1 MSLDLL
7 GLVKGYF
14 NNDMLN
20 QASSFLGEDKSTLSK
35 GLDAIIP
42 ASLSGI
48 INQAESGNTNSLMNL
63 AKTAYDSGILN
74 NLSNSF
80 TSGGGGVPSIGP
92 SLISGLFGDKFGGI
106 ANAVSSFS
114 GLKGSTTSS
123 LFGSVVPVALAA
135 LGKYV
140 GDNNATP
147 SAVSSLLSG
156 MKGSVHSAVPSGLN
170 ISKLFDPAPVSH
182 TAATHRHT
190 TEHHHTPEPKKNRN
204 LLPVLLAAAAGIIL
218 LLWLMKGC
226 GAKKEETVAPVV
238 EDTTVKKEVV
248 TVVKEALKVKLP
260 NGVELDAYK
269 GGIEDLLVAFLND
282 PAAMP
287 GKDNWFDF
295 NDLNFKFGT
304 AEIVPE
310 SRKEV
315 DNIVQI
321 LKAFPNA
328 KIKVGG
334 YTDKVGDEAANKKL
348 SGERATAVAAAL
360 KDAGVGA
367 QVEGAEGYGSEFAK
381 YPADAPEVDRI
392 KDRRVS
398 VSVRAK

>member
-20 QASSFLGEDKSTLSK
+20 QASSFLGEDSNVLSK

-42 ASLSGI
+42 ASLSGMI
-48 INQAESGNTNSLMNL
+48 HQAESGNANSLITL
-63 AKTAYDSGILN
+63 AKTAYDSGILG
-74 NLSNSF
+74 NLANTF

-92 SLISGLFGDKFGGI
+92 SLISGLFGDKYGGI
-106 ANAVSSFS
+106 ANAISSFS
-114 GLKGSTTSS
+114 GMKGSTTSS

-147 SAVSSLLSG
+147 GAVSSLLGG
-156 MKGSVHSAVPSGLN
+156 MKSSVLSAVPGGLN
-170 ISKLFDPAPVSH
+170 ISKFFDAAPAAH
-182 TAATHRHT
+182 AAATH
-190 TEHHHTPEPKKNRN
+190 HHAPEPKKNRN
-204 LLPVLLAAAAGIIL
+204 LLPVLLTAAAGIIL

-226 GAKKEETVAPVV
+226 GAKKEEHTAAVV
-238 EDTTVKKEVV
+238 HDTTVKKEVV

-282 PAAMP
+282 PAALP

-304 AEIVPE
+304 SEIVPE

-315 DNIVQI
+315 DNIIQI
-321 LKAFPNA
+321 LKAYPKA

-348 SGERATAVAAAL
+348 SGERAAAVAAAL

>member
-14 NNDMLN
+14 NNDILN
-20 QASSFLGEDKSTLSK
+20 KASSFLGEDGSALSK

-42 ASLSGI
+42 ASLSGM
-48 INQAESGNTNSLMNL
+48 INQAESGNTHSLMSL
-63 AKTAYDSGILN
+63 AKSALDSGILG
-74 NLSNSF
+74 NLANTF
-80 TSGGGGVPSIGP
+80 TQGGGGVPSIGP
-92 SLISGLFGDKFGGI
+92 SLISGLFGDKYGGI
-106 ANAVSSFS
+106 ANAISSFT

-135 LGKYV
+135 LGKYI
-140 GDNNATP
+140 GDNNSTP
-147 SAVSSLLSG
+147 GAVSSLLSG
-156 MKGSVHSAVPSGLN
+156 LKGSVLSAIPGGLN
-170 ISKLFDPAPVSH
+170 IAKFFDASP
-182 TAATHRHT
+182 ATHAAHAASP
-190 TEHHHTPEPKKNRN
+190 HHHAPSEKKNRN
-204 LLPVLLAAAAGIIL
+204 LLPVLLTAAAGIIL

-226 GAKKEETVAPVV
+226 GGNKDEHAAPAVTHDTSTKAVVIAPVR
-238 EDTTVKKEVV
+238 ES
-248 TVVKEALKVKLP
+248 LKVKLP

-269 GGIEDLLVAFLND
+269 GGIEDLLVTFLND
-282 PAAMP
+282 PAAQP

-295 NDLNFKFGT
+295 SDLNFKFGT

-310 SRKEV
+310 SKKEV

-321 LKAFPNA
+321 LKAYPKV
-328 KIKVGG
+328 KIKLGG

-348 SGERATAVAAAL
+348 SGERASAVAIAL

-381 YPADAPEVDRI
+381 YPADAPETDRI

>member
-20 QASSFLGEDKSTLSK
+20 QASAFLGEDKGALSK

-42 ASLSGI
+42 ASLSGMI
-48 INQAESGNTNSLMNL
+48 HQAESGNTNSLITL
-63 AKTAYDSGILN
+63 AKTAYDSGILG
-74 NLSNSF
+74 NLANTF

-106 ANAVSSFS
+106 ANAVSSFA

-147 SAVSSLLSG
+147 GAVSSLLSG
-156 MKGSVHSAVPSGLN
+156 LKSSVLSAVPGGLN
-170 ISKLFDPAPVSH
+170 LSKFFDAAPAAH
-182 TAATHRHT
+182 AAAS
-190 TEHHHTPEPKKNRN
+190 HHHAPEPKKNKN
-204 LLPVLLAAAAGIIL
+204 LLPVLLTAAAGIIL

-226 GAKKEETVAPVV
+226 GAKKEDHSAAVV
-238 EDTTVKKEVV
+238 HDTTVKKEVV
-248 TVVKEALKVKLP
+248 TVVKEPLKVKLP

-282 PAAMP
+282 PAALP

-321 LKAFPNA
+321 LKAYPKV
-328 KIKVGG
+328 KIKIGG
-334 YTDKVGDEAANKKL
+334 YTDRVGDEAGNKKL
-348 SGERATAVAAAL
+348 SGERATAVATAL

>member
-20 QASSFLGEDKSTLSK
+20 QASAFLGEDRSVLSK

-42 ASLSGI
+42 VSLSGM
-48 INQAESGNTNSLMNL
+48 INQAESGNTNSLL
-63 AKTAYDSGILN
+63 SFAKTAYDSGILS
-74 NLSNSF
+74 NLAGTF

-106 ANAVSSFS
+106 ANAISSFA

-135 LGKYV
+135 LGKYA
-140 GDNNATP
+140 GDNHATP
-147 SAVSSLLSG
+147 GAISSLLSG
-156 MKGSVHSAVPSGLN
+156 MKGSVLSAIPSGLN
-170 ISKLFDPAPVSH
+170 MSKLFDSAPAAH
-182 TAATHRHT
+182 AAA
-190 TEHHHTPEPKKNRN
+190 HHAPEPKRNKN
-204 LLPVLLAAAAGIIL
+204 LLPVLLTAAAAVIL
-218 LLWLMKGC
+218 LLWLARGC
-226 GAKKEETVAPVV
+226 GSNKDEHAAPAEVH
-238 EDTTVKKEVV
+238 DTITKKEVI
-248 TVVKEALKVKLP
+248 TIVKEPLKVKLP

-282 PAAMP
+282 PNAQA

-304 AEIVPE
+304 AELVPD

-321 LKAFPNA
+321 LKAFPKV
-328 KIKVGG
+328 KIKIGG

-348 SGERATAVAAAL
+348 SGERASAIAAAL
-360 KDAGVGA
+360 KEAGVGS

-381 YPADAPEVDRI
+381 YPADAPEEDRV

>member
-20 QASSFLGEDKSTLSK
+20 QASSFLGEDKNVLSK

-42 ASLSGI
+42 ASLSGMI
-48 INQAESGNTNSLMNL
+48 HQAESGNANSLITL
-63 AKTAYDSGILN
+63 AKTAYDSGILG
-74 NLSNSF
+74 NLANTF

-106 ANAVSSFS
+106 ANAISSFT
-114 GLKGSTTSS
+114 GMKGSTTSS

-147 SAVSSLLSG
+147 GAVSSLLSG
-156 MKGSVHSAVPSGLN
+156 LKGSVLAAVPGGLN
-170 ISKLFDPAPVSH
+170 ISKFFDAAPAAH
-182 TAATHRHT
+182 AAAS
-190 TEHHHTPEPKKNRN
+190 HHHAPEPKKNRN
-204 LLPVLLAAAAGIIL
+204 LLPVLLTAAAGIIL

-226 GAKKEETVAPVV
+226 GAKKEEHAAAVV
-238 EDTTVKKEVV
+238 HDTTVKKEVV
-248 TVVKEALKVKLP
+248 TVVKEPLKVKLP

-282 PAAMP
+282 PAALP

-321 LKAFPNA
+321 LKAYPKV
-328 KIKVGG
+328 KIKIGG

-348 SGERATAVAAAL
+348 SGERATAVANAL

>member
-20 QASSFLGEDKSTLSK
+20 QASSFLGEDSNVLSK

-42 ASLSGI
+42 ASLSGMI
-48 INQAESGNTNSLMNL
+48 HQAESGNANSLITL
-63 AKTAYDSGILN
+63 AKTAYDSGILG
-74 NLSNSF
+74 NLANSF

-106 ANAVSSFS
+106 ANAISSFS
-114 GLKGSTTSS
+114 GMKGSTTSS

-147 SAVSSLLSG
+147 GAVSSLLGG
-156 MKGSVHSAVPSGLN
+156 MKSSVLAAVPGGLN
-170 ISKLFDPAPVSH
+170 ISKFFDAAPAAH
-182 TAATHRHT
+182 AAATH
-190 TEHHHTPEPKKNRN
+190 HHEPAPKKNRN
-204 LLPVLLAAAAGIIL
+204 LLPVLLTAAAGIIL

-226 GAKKEETVAPVV
+226 GAKKEEHAATVVH
-238 EDTTVKKEVV
+238 DTTVKKEVV
-248 TVVKEALKVKLP
+248 TVVKEPLKVKLP

-282 PAAMP
+282 AAALP

-315 DNIVQI
+315 DNIIQI
-321 LKAFPNA
+321 LKAYPKA

-348 SGERATAVAAAL
+348 SGERAAAVAAAL

>member
-20 QASSFLGEDKSTLSK
+20 QASSFLGEDSNVLSK

-42 ASLSGI
+42 ASLSGMI
-48 INQAESGNTNSLMNL
+48 HQAESGNANSLITL
-63 AKTAYDSGILN
+63 AKTAYDSGILG
-74 NLSNSF
+74 NLANSF

-106 ANAVSSFS
+106 ANAISSFS
-114 GLKGSTTSS
+114 GMKGSTTSS

-147 SAVSSLLSG
+147 GAVSSLLGG
-156 MKGSVHSAVPSGLN
+156 MKSSVLAAVPGGLN
-170 ISKLFDPAPVSH
+170 ISKFFDAAPAAH
-182 TAATHRHT
+182 AAATH
-190 TEHHHTPEPKKNRN
+190 HHEPAPKKNRN
-204 LLPVLLAAAAGIIL
+204 LLPVLLTAAAGIIL

-226 GAKKEETVAPVV
+226 GAKKEEHAATVVH
-238 EDTTVKKEVV
+238 DTTVKKEVV
-248 TVVKEALKVKLP
+248 TVVKEPLKVKLP

-282 PAAMP
+282 AAALP

-304 AEIVPE
+304 SEIVPE

-315 DNIVQI
+315 DNIIQI
-321 LKAFPNA
+321 LKAYPKV

-348 SGERATAVAAAL
+348 SGERAAAVAAAL

>member
-20 QASSFLGEDKSTLSK
+20 QASSFLGEDSNVLSK

-42 ASLSGI
+42 ASLSGMI
-48 INQAESGNTNSLMNL
+48 HQAESGNANSLITL
-63 AKTAYDSGILN
+63 AKTAYDSGILG
-74 NLSNSF
+74 NLANTF

-92 SLISGLFGDKFGGI
+92 SLISGLFGDKYGGI
-106 ANAVSSFS
+106 ANAISSFS
-114 GLKGSTTSS
+114 GMKGSTTSS

-147 SAVSSLLSG
+147 GAVSSLLGG
-156 MKGSVHSAVPSGLN
+156 MKSSVLAAVPGGLN
-170 ISKLFDPAPVSH
+170 ISKFFDAAPAAH
-182 TAATHRHT
+182 AAAS
-190 TEHHHTPEPKKNRN
+190 HHHAPEPKKNRN
-204 LLPVLLAAAAGIIL
+204 LLPVLLTAAAGIIL

-238 EDTTVKKEVV
+238 HDTTVKKEVV

-282 PAAMP
+282 PAALP

-304 AEIVPE
+304 SEIVPE

-315 DNIVQI
+315 DNIIQI
-321 LKAFPNA
+321 LKAYPKA

-348 SGERATAVAAAL
+348 SGERATAVATAL

>member
-20 QASSFLGEDKSTLSK
+20 QASSFLGEDKSVLSK

-42 ASLSGI
+42 ASLSGMI
-48 INQAESGNTNSLMNL
+48 HQAESGNTNSLITL
-63 AKTAYDSGILN
+63 AKSAFDSGILG
-74 NLSNSF
+74 NLANSF
-80 TSGGGGVPSIGP
+80 TSGGGGVPAIGP

-106 ANAVSSFS
+106 ANAISSFT

-135 LGKYV
+135 LGKYI

-147 SAVSSLLSG
+147 GAVSSLLGGLKS
-156 MKGSVHSAVPSGLN
+156 SVLAAVPGGLN
-170 ISKLFDPAPVSH
+170 ISRFFDSTP
-182 TAATHRHT
+182 TAHAAAS
-190 TEHHHTPEPKKNRN
+190 HHHEPAPKKNRN
-204 LLPVLLAAAAGIIL
+204 LLPVLLTAAAGIIL

-226 GAKKEETVAPVV
+226 GAKKEEAVAPVV
-238 EDTTVKKEVV
+238 HDTTVKKEVV

-282 PAAMP
+282 PAALP

-310 SRKEV
+310 SKKELE
-315 DNIVQI
+315 NIVQI
-321 LKAFPNA
+321 LKAYPKV

-348 SGERATAVAAAL
+348 SGERAAAVATAL

-381 YPADAPEVDRI
+381 YPSDAPETDRI

>member
-1 MSLDLL
+1 
-7 GLVKGYF
+7 
-14 NNDMLN
+14 
-20 QASSFLGEDKSTLSK
+20 
-35 GLDAIIP
+35 
-42 ASLSGI
+42 
-48 INQAESGNTNSLMNL
+48 
-63 AKTAYDSGILN
+63 
-74 NLSNSF
+74 
-80 TSGGGGVPSIGP
+80 
-92 SLISGLFGDKFGGI
+92 
-106 ANAVSSFS
+106 
-114 GLKGSTTSS
+114 
-123 LFGSVVPVALAA
+123 VALAA

-170 ISKLFDPAPVSH
+170 ISKLFDPAPVAH

-282 PAAMP
+282 PAATP

>member
-20 QASSFLGEDKSTLSK
+20 QASSFLGEDKSVLSK

-42 ASLSGI
+42 ASLSGMI
-48 INQAESGNTNSLMNL
+48 HQAESGNTNSLITL
-63 AKTAYDSGILN
+63 AKTAYDSGILG
-74 NLSNSF
+74 NLANTF

-106 ANAVSSFS
+106 ANAISSFT
-114 GLKGSTTSS
+114 GMKGSTTSS

-147 SAVSSLLSG
+147 GAVSSLLSG
-156 MKGSVHSAVPSGLN
+156 LKSTVLAAVPGGLN
-170 ISKLFDPAPVSH
+170 IFKFFDAAPAAH
-182 TAATHRHT
+182 AAAP
-190 TEHHHTPEPKKNRN
+190 HHHAPESKKNRN
-204 LLPVLLAAAAGIIL
+204 LLPVLLTAAAGIIL

-226 GAKKEETVAPVV
+226 GGKKEEHAAPVV
-238 EDTTVKKEVV
+238 HDTTVKKEVV
-248 TVVKEALKVKLP
+248 TVVKEPLKVKLP

-282 PAAMP
+282 PAALP

-310 SRKEV
+310 SKKELE
-315 DNIVQI
+315 NIVQI
-321 LKAFPNA
+321 LKAYPKV
-328 KIKVGG
+328 KIKIGG
-334 YTDKVGDEAANKKL
+334 YTDKIGDEAANKKL
-348 SGERATAVAAAL
+348 SGERATAVATAL

>member
-20 QASSFLGEDKSTLSK
+20 QASSFLGEDKSVLSK

-42 ASLSGI
+42 ASLSGMI
-48 INQAESGNTNSLMNL
+48 HQAESGNTNSLITL
-63 AKTAYDSGILN
+63 AKTAYDSGILG
-74 NLSNSF
+74 NLANTF

-106 ANAVSSFS
+106 ANAISSFT
-114 GLKGSTTSS
+114 GMKGSTTSS

-147 SAVSSLLSG
+147 GAISSLLSG
-156 MKGSVHSAVPSGLN
+156 LKSSVLAAVPGGLN
-170 ISKLFDPAPVSH
+170 ISKFFDAAPAAH
-182 TAATHRHT
+182 AAAP
-190 TEHHHTPEPKKNRN
+190 HHHAPEPKKNRN
-204 LLPVLLAAAAGIIL
+204 LLPVLLTAAAGIIL

-226 GAKKEETVAPVV
+226 GGKKEEHAAPVV
-238 EDTTVKKEVV
+238 HDTTVKKEVV
-248 TVVKEALKVKLP
+248 TIVKEPLKVKLP

-282 PAAMP
+282 PAALP

-310 SRKEV
+310 SKKELE
-315 DNIVQI
+315 NIVQI
-321 LKAFPNA
+321 LKAYPKV
-328 KIKVGG
+328 KIKIGG

-348 SGERATAVAAAL
+348 SGERATAVATAL

>member
-20 QASSFLGEDKSTLSK
+20 QASSFLGEDKSVLSK

-42 ASLSGI
+42 ASLSGMI
-48 INQAESGNTNSLMNL
+48 HQAESGNTNSLITL
-63 AKTAYDSGILN
+63 AKTAYDSGILGS
-74 NLSNSF
+74 LANSF

-106 ANAVSSFS
+106 ANAVSSFA

-147 SAVSSLLSG
+147 GAVSSLLSG
-156 MKGSVHSAVPSGLN
+156 MKSSVLAAVPGGLN
-170 ISKLFDPAPVSH
+170 ISKFFDAAPAAHAS
-182 TAATHRHT
+182 AS
-190 TEHHHTPEPKKNRN
+190 HHHAPEPKKNRN
-204 LLPVLLAAAAGIIL
+204 LLPVLLTAAAGIIL

-226 GAKKEETVAPVV
+226 GAKKEEHTAPVV
-238 EDTTVKKEVV
+238 HDTTVKKEVV
-248 TVVKEALKVKLP
+248 TVVKEPLKVKLP

-282 PAAMP
+282 PAALA

-321 LKAFPNA
+321 LKAYPKV
-328 KIKVGG
+328 KIKIGG

-348 SGERATAVAAAL
+348 SGERATAVANAL

-381 YPADAPEVDRI
+381 YPADAPEEDRI